1 MKFLISLILL
11 SLNLICFSQEHV
23 ANEVENYV
31 SNIQSRLTSLDKT
44 EKINTGNEQ
53 KSIYSGNNKI
63 QLISVRTIDNSIEK
77 KVSWYYSKGKYV
89 YSETVWINADGSLIK
104 NEKLYF
110 DKRNLIKWTT
120 TENISIDSNSEEF
133 KLANKTFYNY
143 GMSLL
148 K

>member
-77 KVSWYYSKGKYV
+77 KVS
-89 YSETVWINADGSLIK
+89 
-104 NEKLYF
+104 
-110 DKRNLIKWTT
+110 
-120 TENISIDSNSEEF
+120 
-133 KLANKTFYNY
+133 
-143 GMSLL
+143 
-148 K
+148 